1 MTCSSAADTSGF
13 SCSAALSGL
22 SNGAHML
29 QVATFVVSGNSI
41 FESDRSD
48 VLNVVVAAASATAVQ
63 SQTLKQHAAPAGEA
77 LRAEQLLDG
86 WRAPVDAA
94 FSNDGTLFVGERGG
108 TVTTFAGQRASR
120 SNALFPDE
128 IDPERPQLL
137 SLTLDPNYVQSRLVF
152 AAYGISR
159 GEGAVLQLVRYRDVR
174 GQLGE
179 RAVIFQT
186 QTSIPAS
193 TASAVIRFGP
203 DGKLYVAFG
212 AAEGNGWL
220 MRLNPDGTTPGDAA
234 RASREILTGVQA
246 PRGLDWDPSSQ
257 GLWLADE
264 NRTDS
269 RLSTMA
275 TTAAPVRAVVRGW
288 RQLSGRAG
296 PLTFYRSDAIPG
308 LRGDAVMGSADGQL
322 LRIRFDPA
330 DRTRVEAVETLFDPN
345 AGPVRALAVS
355 PDGALYF
362 VTDSELGRLT
372 VNGSARTSGH

>member
-1 MTCSSAADTSGF
+1 MAVALNGTIFVAERDGRMTIIADSQVQEVLRAAAADREEP
-13 SCSAALSGL
+13 L
-22 SNGAHML
+22 
-29 QVATFVVSGNSI
+29 
-41 FESDRSD
+41 
-48 VLNVVVAAASATAVQ
+48 
-63 SQTLKQHAAPAGEA
+63 
-77 LRAEQLLDG
+77 
-86 WRAPVDAA
+86 
-94 FSNDGTLFVGERGG
+94 
-108 TVTTFAGQRASR
+108 
-120 SNALFPDE
+120 
-128 IDPERPQLL
+128 QLL
-137 SLTLDPNYVQSRLVF
+137 SLALAPDF
-152 AAYGISR
+152 ARNHLIFALYGRASST
-159 GEGAVLQLVRYRDVR
+159 GTAVDIARYREVS

-179 RAVIFQT
+179 RAVIFQS

-193 TASAVIRFGP
+193 SASAVIRFGP

-212 AAEGNGWL
+212 GAEGNGWL

-246 PRGLDWDPSSQ
+246 PRGLDWDPGSQ

-269 RLSTMA
+269 RLSTMT